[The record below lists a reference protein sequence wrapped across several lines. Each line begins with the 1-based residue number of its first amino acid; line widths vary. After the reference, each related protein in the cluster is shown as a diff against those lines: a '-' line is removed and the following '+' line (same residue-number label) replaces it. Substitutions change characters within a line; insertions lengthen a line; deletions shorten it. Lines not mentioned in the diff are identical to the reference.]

1 MAFEARSENRSGKWH
16 FFVLKWGLKY
26 WQVNWVLKIEERD
39 TASLGPLIFNFCLRA
54 YCKTAEYLW
63 FCTDIPT

>member
-1 MAFEARSENRSGKWH
+1 MA

-39 TASLGPLIFNFCLRA
+39 TAPLGPLVFNFWLRA
-54 YCKTAEYLW
+54 YCKTTEYLW